1 MKVARLTKWFAV
13 IELVAAVVFLLALNP
28 FISYRAMYATRIF
41 FVYPLRDVAPYIII
55 ASVLLLAVFSY
66 LGVLGVKGIDPGR
79 AGRRLV
85 REYMAGCL
93 LVSALSIIEVFL
105 LAVFYISSSL
115 NPGNYPYPD
124 WDILGAV
131 SIALLTTITTTGLLT
146 VILLYIIGIRL
157 LTSQT
162 QSSNHKQ

>member
-1 MKVARLTKWFAV
+1 
-13 IELVAAVVFLLALNP
+13 
-28 FISYRAMYATRIF
+28 
-41 FVYPLRDVAPYIII
+41 
-55 ASVLLLAVFSY
+55 
-66 LGVLGVKGIDPGR
+66 
-79 AGRRLV
+79 
-85 REYMAGCL
+85 MAGCHV
-93 LVSALSIIEVFL
+93 VSVLSIIEVLL

-115 NPGNYPYPD
+115 NPGNYPYSD

-131 SIALLTTITTTGLLT
+131 SIALLAAITATGLLT